1 MTGVKLVESWH
12 VYPERAKYLASRLYA
27 KIEGEEDIWMMTI
40 QMLVRIAGDAM
51 VVLDR
56 TGKE

>member
-1 MTGVKLVESWH
+1 MESWH